1 MKLKDL
7 VKLMK
12 PGVDVLITYPT
23 AGAII
28 TVRTKIGSNN
38 EVLDPYLDYEIAN
51 VSKTNHYIAIDII

>member
-7 VKLMK
+7 IKLMK

-23 AGAII
+23 VGATI

-38 EVLDPYLDYEIAN
+38 EVLEPYLDYEIVN